1 MNVFFYLKKCTIFCD
16 TEVLS
21 SDEDEIDEASQEYLE
36 KLQDKVN
43 RSSFQQGFG
52 VNASIKEAIETR
64 SDDDADEDDSEFE
77 ANEET
82 ALESYYT
89 PLDSDETNQDE
100 YVVFKEIMQSEL
112 IFLNKLQSTV

>member
-1 MNVFFYLKKCTIFCD
+1 M
-16 TEVLS
+16 LS

-36 KLQDKVN
+36 KLQDKVS
-43 RSSFQQGFG
+43 RSSIQQAFG
-52 VNASIKEAIETR
+52 ITATVKDADHR
-64 SDDDADEDDSEFE
+64 SDDDDDDDSEFE

-112 IFLNKLQSTV
+112 NFSL